1 MGAINEMKKL
11 YADIL
16 HLVLTRAYERRKVR
30 LTSGRE
36 SDFYI
41 DCRRVTL
48 TAEGVHKIARY
59 LLLLMREE
67 NMAVQAVGGPA
78 MGAVPVAAAI
88 SALSYAPPFNARPLD
103 TFFVRA
109 EPKKHG
115 SGNMVDGPTLREGMP
130 VLVLDD
136 VLTTGGSLLKAVR
149 AVQELGCRV
158 EKILVIVDRQE
169 GGRENLVKEGLEVVS
184 ILTRSDLEQARSNSK
199 KD

>member
-1 MGAINEMKKL
+1 MKGL
-11 YADIL
+11 YQDIL
-16 HLVLTRAYERRKVR
+16 HLVLNRAYEQRRVR
-30 LTSGRE
+30 LASGRE

-48 TAEGVHKIARY
+48 TAEGVHKIAQY
-59 LLLLMREE
+59 VLHLIREE
-67 NMAVQAVGGPA
+67 NLAVRAVGGPA

-88 SALSYAPPFNARPLD
+88 SALSCSPPFDGQPLD

-115 SGNMVDGPTLREGMP
+115 LENRVDGPTLREGLP
-130 VLVLDD
+130 LLLLDD
-136 VLTTGGSLLKAVR
+136 VLTTGGSLLKAAR

-169 GGRENLVKEGLEVVS
+169 GGRENLEKEGLNIAS
-184 ILTRSDLEQARSNSK
+184 ILTRSDLEQAR
-199 KD
+199 

>member
-1 MGAINEMKKL
+1 MKKL
-11 YADIL
+11 HADIL
-16 HLVLTRAYERRKVR
+16 HLILTRAYEQKKVR

-36 SDFYI
+36 SDFYV

-48 TAEGVHKIARY
+48 TAEGVHKIAQY
-59 LLLLMREE
+59 VLMFIQEQ
-67 NMAVQAVGGPA
+67 NLMVKAIGGPA

-88 SALSYAPPFNARPLD
+88 SALSYAPPFNEQPLD

-115 SGNMVDGPTLREGMP
+115 SGNKVDGPTLREGLP

-149 AVQELGCRV
+149 AVQDLGCRV

-184 ILTRSDLEQARSNSK
+184 ILTRSDLEQARSNNK

>member
-1 MGAINEMKKL
+1 MKKL
-11 YADIL
+11 YQDIL
-16 HLVLTRAYERRKVR
+16 QLILTRAYEQRKVR
-30 LTSGRE
+30 LASGRE

-41 DCRRVTL
+41 DCRQVTL
-48 TAEGVHKIARY
+48 TAEGVHKIAQY
-59 LLLLMREE
+59 VLHLIREE
-67 NMAVQAVGGPA
+67 NLAVKAIGGPA

-88 SALSYAPPFNARPLD
+88 SALSYALPFNAQPLD

-115 SGNMVDGPTLREGMP
+115 LENKVDGPTLREGFPLLM
-130 VLVLDD
+130 LDD

-169 GGRENLVKEGLEVVS
+169 GGRENLEKEGLGVVS
-184 ILTRSDLEQARSNSK
+184 ILTRTDLEQARR
-199 KD
+199 